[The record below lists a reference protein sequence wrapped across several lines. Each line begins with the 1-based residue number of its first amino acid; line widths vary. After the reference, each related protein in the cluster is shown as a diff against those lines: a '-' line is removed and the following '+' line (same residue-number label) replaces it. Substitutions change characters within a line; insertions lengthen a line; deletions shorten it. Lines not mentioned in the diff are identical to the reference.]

1 MAVQETDEE
10 TYEETEETPEERA
23 VWCWRFEQ
31 LVGNGYPELFASML
45 ASARTVDLELARR
58 LVSKLA
64 CPPELAVRILL

>member
-1 MAVQETDEE
+1 MTPQE
-10 TYEETEETPEERA
+10 TYEETGETAEERL
-23 VWCWRFEQ
+23 VWSWRFEQ

-45 ASARTVDLELARR
+45 ASDRAVDLELARR